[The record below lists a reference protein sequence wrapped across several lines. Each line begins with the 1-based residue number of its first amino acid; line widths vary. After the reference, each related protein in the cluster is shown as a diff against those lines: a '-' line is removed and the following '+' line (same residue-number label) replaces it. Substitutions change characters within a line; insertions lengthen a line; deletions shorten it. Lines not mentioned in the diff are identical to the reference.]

1 MNVLFLL
8 ITISLIC
15 GISSCLSHC
24 CTFSQTRLLFSS
36 GGDCRYHMQAY
47 SDEVFHI
54 KISSRSVSTF
64 NFLDAHF
71 LSDCFQ
77 LSLAR
82 HVLYFILPS
91 KLKKPKYR
99 IMIFLAFF

>member
-1 MNVLFLL
+1 MSESLLHIFPNKAAFLFW
-8 ITISLIC
+8 
-15 GISSCLSHC
+15 
-24 CTFSQTRLLFSS
+24 
-36 GGDCRYHMQAY
+36 GDCRYHMQAY

-64 NFLDAHF
+64 NFLDARF